1 MMFNIEYINKF
12 QKNLKNMKNKIT
24 PNNISTIL
32 LRKTKNLFSDNT
44 QNKSTNTLITDLINS
59 NQRFM
64 NKKSNETIDS
74 KKYIYPYFLVKS
86 RQRNYEIKNI
96 KPRYNKY
103 ILPVISNKN
112 NIFNSI
118 NNTKQE
124 NNNSFRHSKIQN
136 KKINDI
142 LINPVLLYLNTESN
156 DNKEKNKKIIFNSKE
171 KDKGNKIKDD
181 FLERVKDY
189 RNRLKEQM
197 IKRNKFQYSHSNNSL
212 NRSQNKKNEKEIYKE
227 IRTEKENDENRFNFN
242 STNRYI
248 FKMNE
253 NVDKSLNIFYNKLR
267 STRILRYKRDK
278 SLINYSNLN
287 SDRNLSTKNKNEILQ
302 NKFYTINI
310 K

>member
-1 MMFNIEYINKF
+1 
-12 QKNLKNMKNKIT
+12 MKNKIT

-227 IRTEKENDENRFNFN
+227 IRTEKENDENIFNFN

-287 SDRNLSTKNKNEILQ
+287 SDRNLSTSNKNEILQ

>member
-1 MMFNIEYINKF
+1 
-12 QKNLKNMKNKIT
+12 MKNKIT
-24 PNNISTIL
+24 SNNISTIL
-32 LRKTKNLFSDNT
+32 LRKTINLFSDNT

-124 NNNSFRHSKIQN
+124 NNNSFGRGEIQN
-136 KKINDI
+136 KKRNDI

-156 DNKEKNKKIIFNSKE
+156 DNKGKNKKIIFNSKE

-287 SDRNLSTKNKNEILQ
+287 SDRNLSTSNKNEILQ

>member
-1 MMFNIEYINKF
+1 
-12 QKNLKNMKNKIT
+12 MKNKIT
-24 PNNISTIL
+24 SNNISTIL
-32 LRKTKNLFSDNT
+32 LRKTINLFSDNT

-86 RQRNYEIKNI
+86 RQRNYEVKNI

-136 KKINDI
+136 KKRNDI

-287 SDRNLSTKNKNEILQ
+287 SDRNLSTSNKNEILQ

>member
-1 MMFNIEYINKF
+1 M
-12 QKNLKNMKNKIT
+12 
-24 PNNISTIL
+24 
-32 LRKTKNLFSDNT
+32 
-44 QNKSTNTLITDLINS
+44 
-59 NQRFM
+59 
-64 NKKSNETIDS
+64 
-74 KKYIYPYFLVKS
+74 
-86 RQRNYEIKNI
+86 
-96 KPRYNKY
+96 
-103 ILPVISNKN
+103 
-112 NIFNSI
+112 
-118 NNTKQE
+118 
-124 NNNSFRHSKIQN
+124 
-136 KKINDI
+136 
-142 LINPVLLYLNTESN
+142 LLYLNTESN

-267 STRILRYKRDK
+267 GTRILRYKRDK

-287 SDRNLSTKNKNEILQ
+287 SDRNLSTSNKNEILQ

>member
-1 MMFNIEYINKF
+1 
-12 QKNLKNMKNKIT
+12 
-24 PNNISTIL
+24 
-32 LRKTKNLFSDNT
+32 
-44 QNKSTNTLITDLINS
+44 
-59 NQRFM
+59 
-64 NKKSNETIDS
+64 
-74 KKYIYPYFLVKS
+74 
-86 RQRNYEIKNI
+86 
-96 KPRYNKY
+96 
-103 ILPVISNKN
+103 
-112 NIFNSI
+112 
-118 NNTKQE
+118 
-124 NNNSFRHSKIQN
+124 
-136 KKINDI
+136 
-142 LINPVLLYLNTESN
+142 VLLYLNTESN
-156 DNKEKNKKIIFNSKE
+156 DNKEKNKKVIFNSKE

-287 SDRNLSTKNKNEILQ
+287 SDRNLSTSNKNEILQ

>member
-1 MMFNIEYINKF
+1 
-12 QKNLKNMKNKIT
+12 MKNKIT
-24 PNNISTIL
+24 SNNISTIL

-287 SDRNLSTKNKNEILQ
+287 SDRNLSTSNKNEILQ

>member
-1 MMFNIEYINKF
+1 
-12 QKNLKNMKNKIT
+12 MKNKIT
-24 PNNISTIL
+24 SNNISTIL
-32 LRKTKNLFSDNT
+32 LRKTKNLFLDNT

-156 DNKEKNKKIIFNSKE
+156 DIKEKNKKIIFNSKE

-287 SDRNLSTKNKNEILQ
+287 SDRNLSTSNKNEILQ